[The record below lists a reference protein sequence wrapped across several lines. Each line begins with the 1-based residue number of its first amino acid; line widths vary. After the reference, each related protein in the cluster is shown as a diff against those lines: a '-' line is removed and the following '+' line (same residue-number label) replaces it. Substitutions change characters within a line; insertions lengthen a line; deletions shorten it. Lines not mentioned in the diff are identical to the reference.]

1 MCPSTG
7 PSRGAALKFF
17 LLKKWIP
24 NGAAWGETSL
34 IAQIGIIKKFEGTK
48 KLIRWSLLEF

>member
-34 IAQIGIIKKFEGTK
+34 IAQIGLKK
-48 KLIRWSLLEF
+48 I